1 MQILEMI
8 CSEILEGHAGSAV
21 AWDDIAGQQQ
31 AKRLVQE
38 LIVWPM
44 LNPHLFKAWHPPFAS
59 RVPHVAQSCPVC
71 QQHAWYADLHSWA
84 VLPMQ

>member
-1 MQILEMI
+1 MTLTEPNLIWTGPDGELPEALQQLDVQILEMI

-44 LNPHLFKAWHPPFAS
+44 LNPHLFKAWH
-59 RVPHVAQSCPVC
+59 
-71 QQHAWYADLHSWA
+71 
-84 VLPMQ
+84 LPSATPD

>member
-1 MQILEMI
+1 MI

-31 AKRLVQE
+31 GKRLVQE

-44 LNPHLFKAWHPPFAS
+44 LNPHLFKAGLTPVHHLCPMLHRA
-59 RVPHVAQSCPVC
+59 CPVC
-71 QQHAWYADLHSWA
+71 RQRAWHVDLHPWA
-84 VLPMQ
+84 VLAMH